1 MESALNNLQKIGD
14 LRVISRTSVEKYRHT
29 NKGIQQIAEE
39 LNVNYLFEGS
49 GQSVGD
55 QILLNIQLIEAF
67 SDRPI
72 WVEQY
77 SREVGDVFALQNEVA
92 KKIAAAIEVIV
103 KPEELEQIEKKPT
116 ENLLAYDYYLQALDP
131 FLSRTNEGLE

>member
-72 WVEQY
+72 WVE
-77 SREVGDVFALQNEVA
+77 N
-92 KKIAAAIEVIV
+92 IV
-103 KPEELEQIEKKPT
+103 VKWEMYLRYRMKWPRKSQ
-116 ENLLAYDYYLQALDP
+116 LLLKSL
-131 FLSRTNEGLE
+131 